1 MRFAIQFALATIFLI
16 VSPQSIAGC
25 DGCNDSYRICIAN
38 AKGTS
43 FEIQS
48 CQANE
53 EEIQEARLNTSFQ
66 GALKRLTPGR
76 QKELRGVQKS
86 WLAYRLT
93 ASRYYID
100 SGLPGY
106 KILSS
111 DRHLKLTAERIS
123 ELNEIN
129 Y

>member
-1 MRFAIQFALATIFLI
+1 MHFAIHFALAAIFLTI
-16 VSPQSIAGC
+16 PPQSIAGC
-25 DGCNDSYRICIAN
+25 DRCTDSYRICIAN

-48 CQANE
+48 CQTKE

-66 GALKRLTPGR
+66 RALKRLTPER

-86 WLAYRLT
+86 WLAYRLA
-93 ASRYYID
+93 ASRYYVD
-100 SGLPGY
+100 SGLSGY

-123 ELNEIN
+123 ELNGID